1 MRKLLLLIITFC
13 VLNLVSKA
21 QDATFSQYYAS
32 SVFLN
37 PALVG
42 NYESLTFNSSFRSQ
56 WQSIVEP
63 YTTSQ
68 ISLIAPLKGGRY
80 HKTKI
85 GGIGATVFN
94 DVAGNGNFKTT
105 GIMGSFAYNKSLD
118 RKNLKVLSFGGQVGL
133 IQKQVDFSNLEW
145 GSQYNPFVGF
155 DGTVNPNEVGFDNQI
170 MYPNVNL
177 GFMFYYNP
185 TQTYLFTGMSS
196 YSGVVVSN
204 VIQPNESFIKDT
216 KSALPLLIK
225 YHGGFEV
232 HMSSKVDI
240 SPNILVQYQ
249 DRNYQINGGL
259 YVTYRLFNTPLGVLA
274 KTDLVFGGWYRYG
287 DAAILSIGLDNRYY
301 TIGFSYD
308 YNTSQLS
315 TLATGT
321 GAYEITLTLRKVK
334 EARRRRFSTPKI

>member
-1 MRKLLLLIITFC
+1 MRKILLLFVCFLLLTG
-13 VLNLVSKA
+13 VSKA
-21 QDATFSQYYAS
+21 QDATFSQYYGS
-32 SVFLN
+32 SLFLN

-56 WQSIVEP
+56 WQSIVDP

-68 ISLIAPLKGGRY
+68 ISLMAPLKGGRY
-80 HKTKI
+80 HKTKY

-118 RKNLKVLSFGGQVGL
+118 RKNLRVLSFGGQVGV

-155 DGTVNPNEVGFDNQI
+155 DGTVNPSEAGFDNRI
-170 MYPNVNL
+170 WYPNVNL

-185 TQTYLFTGMSS
+185 TRTYLFTGMSS
-196 YSGVVVSN
+196 YSGLVVSN
-204 VIQPNESFIKDT
+204 VIRPNESFIQDER
-216 KSALPLLIK
+216 SALPLLIK

-232 HMSSKVDI
+232 HASTKVNI
-240 SPNILVQYQ
+240 SPNILIQYQ
-249 DRNYQINGGL
+249 AQNYQINGGV
-259 YVTYRLFNTPLGVLA
+259 YITYRLFNTPLGVLA
-274 KTDLVFGGWYRYG
+274 KTDLIMGAWYRYG
-287 DAAILSIGLDNRYY
+287 DAAIISMGLDNRYY

-308 YNTSQLS
+308 YNAS
-315 TLATGT
+315 TLNNVTSGR

>member
-13 VLNLVSKA
+13 VLNFVSKA

-315 TLATGT
+315 TLAIGT